1 MEEITN
7 NFQINTVYSDLL
19 SKIHYLSS
27 LPINKKC
34 ISFYLFCLL
43 LNCMPELIF
52 SNDYIVKLI
61 DLIVFSLLN
70 RWSSGGKY
78 IWKMVNCTMSNCRMK
93 IIDSFWERWKF
104 LKKGF
109 MTVVAALF
117 MVWYF
122 FEEFYLHRNPILVP
136 MLCVYGFY

>member
-1 MEEITN
+1 MTN
-7 NFQINTVYSDLL
+7 NFQINTVCSDLL
-19 SKIHYLSS
+19 SRVHYLSS
-27 LPINKKC
+27 LPINKEC

-70 RWSSGGKY
+70 RWSSGCKY

-117 MVWYF
+117 MVYF

-136 MLCVYGFY
+136 MLCFYGFY